1 MYDVI
6 FCIVL
11 IYFIVY
17 EAYLLTVNFYRTIRV
32 TGVYFIVYALFLIC
46 D

>member
-1 MYDVI
+1 MK
-6 FCIVL
+6 L
-11 IYFIVY
+11 I
-17 EAYLLTVNFYRTIRV
+17 LLTVNFYRTIRV

>member
-1 MYDVI
+1 
-6 FCIVL
+6 
-11 IYFIVY
+11 
-17 EAYLLTVNFYRTIRV
+17 LTVNFYRTIRV